1 MKTEKI
7 KVIKP
12 CCDSM
17 KCAMSTNTIYIECDE
32 PCIDTGI
39 YEDNPIPINNCPYC
53 GTLIEIYDYIAI
65 ADEEEEEK
73 EPPFLTAYDKAIIAM
88 INEPPIFGGK
98 KWIFKN
104 N

>member
-7 KVIKP
+7 KAIKP

-65 ADEEEEEK
+65 IDEEEEEK
-73 EPPFLTAYDKAIIAM
+73 EPPFLTAYDKALIAM